1 MSGFGKVVSS
11 YEEAMAGSGC
21 IRQVLTDLACLEIED
36 GAFILKERAPGVTV
50 EEIASKTAG
59 KRIIPDEVPGMTF
72 A

>member
-36 GAFILKERAPGVTV
+36 GAFILKERGRV
-50 EEIASKTAG
+50 
-59 KRIIPDEVPGMTF
+59 
-72 A
+72 